1 MTSLNR
7 TNRAWRVMSAI
18 MVPLFLIA
26 AVSMGSHSASA
37 SRRSRSSTKKPAS
50 SSASKSKA
58 RPKKLGLYNPA
69 DETVNMFEAMEAG
82 QIAVKLI
89 PKDSTQGRV
98 IIQNKT
104 KKPLNVKL
112 PEAFAA
118 TPVLAQMGGALGGG
132 GGGGGQG
139 MGGGMG
145 NMGGGMGGGFFNVP
159 RGGMGGMGG
168 MGMGG
173 MGGMGMGGGF
183 FNVPAE
189 KEGNFKVPCMCLEH
203 GKPEPRSAMTYKLS
217 PIETLS
223 KKPGVKELCRM
234 LGYGKINQRA
244 AQVAAWHLNN
254 DMSWEKL
261 ASKRIQHADGSSEP
275 YFSAE
280 ELRAGMALVNQAM
293 SEAEDSKDEE
303 QKPSPGETALT
314 SEASL
319 SKAR

>member
-7 TNRAWRVMSAI
+7 VRYTRHSASAAL
-18 MVPLFLIA
+18 VPLVLIA
-26 AVSMGSHSASA
+26 AVLSSSLSLSMAAG
-37 SRRSRSSTKKPAS
+37 RPKTSTKKPSADDS
-50 SSASKSKA
+50 SSAAPAKS
-58 RPKKLGLYNPA
+58 RPKKVGSFDPSN
-69 DETVNMFEAMEAG
+69 ETVELFDAVNAG
-82 QIAVKLI
+82 QVEVKLI

-98 IIQNKT
+98 FIKNKT

-118 TPVLAQMGGALGGG
+118 SPVLAQM

-145 NMGGGMGGGFFNVP
+145 GMGG
-159 RGGMGGMGG
+159 
-168 MGMGG
+168 
-173 MGGMGMGGGF
+173 GGMGMGGGF

-203 GKPEPRSAMTYKLS
+203 GKPEPRPAMTYKLA

-223 KKPGVKELCRM
+223 KKPGVEELCRQ

-254 DMSWEKL
+254 EMSWQTL
-261 ASKRIQHADGSSEP
+261 TAKRIEHADGSSEP
-275 YFSAE
+275 YFTE
-280 ELRAGMALVNQAM
+280 DELREGMLLAHQAVT
-293 SEAEDSKDEE
+293 EYENHKFDHEDK
-303 QKPSPGETALT
+303 KPAASPGETAQ
-314 SEASL
+314 SESPAFRS
-319 SKAR
+319 AR